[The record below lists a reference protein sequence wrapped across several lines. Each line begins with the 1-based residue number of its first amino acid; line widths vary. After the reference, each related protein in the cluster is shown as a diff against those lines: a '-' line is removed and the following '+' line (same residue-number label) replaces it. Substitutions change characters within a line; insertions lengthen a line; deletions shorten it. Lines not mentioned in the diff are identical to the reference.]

1 MASHPLATASA
12 RATPTST
19 SRPSCA
25 APSTGKLTCLC
36 SPTNHP
42 GSFRCT
48 RHRNPRGRPQTS
60 SPSSSGRASQQ
71 PAAPGAS
78 ATVRVE
84 GIIRS
89 GGVGAGPVGRTT
101 KGRSVLRAHLLRLV
115 SAPSSA
121 GRDHR
126 RCRDFKPRPSRL
138 GRLAVTA

>member
-1 MASHPLATASA
+1 MANPSASA
-12 RATPTST
+12 ST
-19 SRPSCA
+19 SRASCGA
-25 APSTGKLTCLC
+25 TSTAKLTCLC

-60 SPSSSGRASQQ
+60 SSGRASQQ

-78 ATVRVE
+78 TTVRVE

-89 GGVGAGPVGRTT
+89 GGLGTGVGGGRTT
-101 KGRSVLRAHLLRLV
+101 KDRSVLRAHLLRLV

-121 GRDHR
+121 GRDQR
-126 RCRDFKPRPSRL
+126 RCRDFMPRPSRL

>member
-1 MASHPLATASA
+1 MANPSATATASA
-12 RATPTST
+12 ST
-19 SRPSCA
+19 SRASCWA
-25 APSTGKLTCLC
+25 TSTAKLTCLC

-48 RHRNPRGRPQTS
+48 RHRNTRGRPETS
-60 SPSSSGRASQQ
+60 SSNRASHQST
-71 PAAPGAS
+71 APGAS

-84 GIIRS
+84 GITRS
-89 GGVGAGPVGRTT
+89 GVVGAGGRTT

>member
-1 MASHPLATASA
+1 MANP
-12 RATPTST
+12 ST
-19 SRPSCA
+19 SSRPPCA
-25 APSTGKLTCLC
+25 APSGTKLTCLC

-60 SPSSSGRASQQ
+60 SPPSSSRA
-71 PAAPGAS
+71 ALGAS

-84 GIIRS
+84 GITRS
-89 GGVGAGPVGRTT
+89 GDVAAGGRTG

-115 SAPSSA
+115 SLPSS
-121 GRDHR
+121 GGSDHR

-138 GRLAVTA
+138 GRLTVTA

>member
-1 MASHPLATASA
+1 MANPS
-12 RATPTST
+12 TS
-19 SRPSCA
+19 SRPSFA
-25 APSTGKLTCLC
+25 APSGTKLSCLC

-60 SPSSSGRASQQ
+60 LPSSSGRASQ
-71 PAAPGAS
+71 PAAAPGAS

-89 GGVGAGPVGRTT
+89 GGVGAGGRT
-101 KGRSVLRAHLLRLV
+101 GNLRAHLLRLV
-115 SAPSSA
+115 SPPSS
-121 GRDHR
+121 GCSDHR

>member
-1 MASHPLATASA
+1 MANHPFATASA
-12 RATPTST
+12 RATPTS
-19 SRPSCA
+19 RASCA

-48 RHRNPRGRPQTS
+48 RHRNPRGRP
-60 SPSSSGRASQQ
+60 SPSSSGRASHQST
-71 PAAPGAS
+71 APGAS

-89 GGVGAGPVGRTT
+89 GGVGVRTSGRTT
-101 KGRSVLRAHLLRLV
+101 NGRSVLRAHLLRLV

-126 RCRDFKPRPSRL
+126 RCRDFMPRPSRL

>member
-1 MASHPLATASA
+1 MANPS
-12 RATPTST
+12 TS

-25 APSTGKLTCLC
+25 APTGTKLTCLC

-48 RHRNPRGRPQTS
+48 RHRTPRGRPQTS
-60 SPSSSGRASQQ
+60 LPSSSGRASQQ
-71 PAAPGAS
+71 AAAPGAS

-84 GIIRS
+84 GMVRS
-89 GGVGAGPVGRTT
+89 AGAGAGGRTG

-115 SAPSSA
+115 SPPSS
-121 GRDHR
+121 GGSDHR

>member
-1 MASHPLATASA
+1 MANP
-12 RATPTST
+12 ST
-19 SRPSCA
+19 SSRPPCA
-25 APSTGKLTCLC
+25 APSGTKLTCLC
-36 SPTNHP
+36 SRTNHP

-60 SPSSSGRASQQ
+60 LPSSSGRASQ
-71 PAAPGAS
+71 PDAAPGAS

-84 GIIRS
+84 AIIRS
-89 GGVGAGPVGRTT
+89 GGVAAGGRTG

-115 SAPSSA
+115 SPPSS
-121 GRDHR
+121 GSHDHR

>member
-1 MASHPLATASA
+1 MANPSASA
-12 RATPTST
+12 ST
-19 SRPSCA
+19 SRASCGA
-25 APSTGKLTCLC
+25 TSTANLTCLC

-48 RHRNPRGRPQTS
+48 RHRNPRGRPQPS
-60 SPSSSGRASQQ
+60 PPSSSGRVSHQSATSC
-71 PAAPGAS
+71 AS
-78 ATVRVE
+78 ATVRAE

-89 GGVGAGPVGRTT
+89 GGVGTGGRTT
-101 KGRSVLRAHLLRLV
+101 KDRSVLRAHLLRLV

-126 RCRDFKPRPSRL
+126 RCRDFMPRPSRL